1 MMYTHNAGKIAT
13 ATTLSSEQDIDAGQ
27 QIMGDGS
34 SRPTLVIR
42 FDLKKLQS
50 EEMPSKYVGTSDE
63 QILQTLER
71 HQDANSFDGE

>member
-13 ATTLSSEQDIDAGQ
+13 ATTLSSEQDIDARQ

-63 QILQTLER
+63 QILQTLDR